1 MTTNPLTADLL
12 LRSVEEWNTT
22 RRVNPGVSPD
32 LTDAYLTDAYLT
44 RANLSRADL
53 TGANL
58 TGADLTGA
66 SLTGASLT
74 GADLTGASLTDANL
88 TGADLTGAYLT
99 DAYLSGATLN
109 WTSHDLLSEVLRRAA
124 GDNARKLMLAG
135 LPLVTRDKCWHNYA
149 AMDIPVD
156 LRAWAIAIL
165 RAYIRPGDGHP
176 ALLDEEVAL

>member
-32 LTDAYLTDAYLT
+32 LT

-53 TGANL
+53 TG
-58 TGADLTGA
+58 
-66 SLTGASLT
+66 
-74 GADLTGASLTDANL
+74 ANL